1 MRLSV
6 RLIEDFIMAKKS
18 WIDKHK
24 ELAESR
30 RQRAERKIYSDRE
43 MSEIKKKL
51 MEYLIYRVPEL
62 WQ

>member
-1 MRLSV
+1 V
-6 RLIEDFIMAKKS
+6 YLIERFIESKKS
-18 WIDKHK
+18 WIEKHR

-43 MSEIKKKL
+43 ISEMKKRL
-51 MEYLIYRVPEL
+51 MEYLIHRVPEL